1 MCVGLADPENT
12 VVRYVDSLHY
22 SNWPFKQEATNLAV
36 VCSQLAGGVVTVG
49 SNLLNTLMV
58 LGPE

>member
-36 VCSQLAGGVVTVG
+36 SALSWQGVW
-49 SNLLNTLMV
+49 LQ
-58 LGPE
+58 